1 MVHFMGGIGSGRRFQ
16 NRRGPRLEEVP
27 QLDVRALKRSGLFD
41 QSTSMGSINWTNSGL
56 TECALEYIYVD
67 STLSI
72 SYAVKAPHTASEAVS
87 EHIFID
93 RTVCNYGG
101 TRTWFSCPACNARK
115 AILYNASKRFLCR
128 QCYGLNYSC
137 QNEVYADRMIRKAR
151 KLRSKLGASMNLRL
165 PISERPPGMYKT
177 TFERL
182 VKQDQDNVR
191 HVIGAYSQRLLS
203 RPN

>member
-1 MVHFMGGIGSGRRFQ
+1 MGGIGSGRRFQ

-27 QLDVRALKRSGLFD
+27 QLDVRALKRSGLFQ
-41 QSTSMGSINWTNSGL
+41 QSTSNGSIRWANPGL
-56 TECALEYIYVD
+56 AECAIEYTYAD

-72 SYAVKAPHTASEAVS
+72 SYAVRTPHTASEAIS

-93 RTVCNYGG
+93 RTVCHYGG
-101 TRTWFSCPACNARK
+101 TRTWFSCPNCNARK
-115 AILYNASKRFLCR
+115 AILYCAAKRFLCR
-128 QCYGLNYSC
+128 QCYGLTYSS

-165 PISERPPGMYKT
+165 PISERPYGMYRT

-191 HVIGAYSQRLLS
+191 HVIGAYSQKLS
-203 RPN
+203 HFRPDPQ